1 MGIYSKYRI
10 SKASAEKVP
19 PGEVETRYRQLRS
32 RTFWGATIA
41 YSLYYVCRLAFSIVK
56 QPIIDG
62 GILNATQLG
71 VIGSAFLLVY
81 AAGKFVNSFFAD
93 YCNIRRFMALGLLI
107 SSGINL
113 ILALLGYMD
122 MAFSLPGFVIMI
134 AFSLLWGLNGLGQSM
149 GAAPGVIS
157 LSRWFPLRE
166 RGTWYS
172 IFSASP
178 YLGEALAFVL
188 LGFVAKHLG
197 WQSCFLMASIC
208 GFAGALVALSF
219 ISDTPESRGLPP
231 IDRLASEEVQPEDRL
246 PTISLQKR
254 VFRNPGIWIIA
265 LSSAFIYVT
274 RYAVSGW
281 GVLFL
286 QKAKGFPL
294 EGATSVT
301 AVYAVSGIAGTV
313 IAGWL
318 SDRVFKGRRIIP
330 VAISGLLSLLSLS
343 AFLLL
348 DGDYFLN
355 MFLIALF
362 SLSAGVLYCIVAG
375 IIALDI
381 VPRKAT
387 GAAVGIIGIVCYV
400 AASLQDLLSG
410 YLIDNFIVDGQYDF
424 LPVTIFWIL
433 AAVLSLLIPLLGRR
447 WLQARQATV

>member
-197 WQSCFLMASIC
+197 WQSCFLMSSIC
-208 GFAGALVALSF
+208 GFAGALIALFF

-318 SDRVFKGRRIIP
+318 SDRVFKGHRIIP

-433 AAVLSLLIPLLGRR
+433 AALLSLLIPLLGRR
-447 WLQARQATV
+447 WLQAR

>member
-1 MGIYSKYRI
+1 MLLFMK
-10 SKASAEKVP
+10 
-19 PGEVETRYRQLRS
+19 L
-32 RTFWGATIA
+32 
-41 YSLYYVCRLAFSIVK
+41 SI
-56 QPIIDG
+56 
-62 GILNATQLG
+62 
-71 VIGSAFLLVY
+71 
-81 AAGKFVNSFFAD
+81 
-93 YCNIRRFMALGLLI
+93 
-107 SSGINL
+107 
-113 ILALLGYMD
+113 
-122 MAFSLPGFVIMI
+122 
-134 AFSLLWGLNGLGQSM
+134 SLLWGLNGLGQSM

-208 GFAGALVALSF
+208 GFAGALIALSF

-231 IDRLASEEVQPEDRL
+231 IDRLASEEVHPEDRL

-318 SDRVFKGRRIIP
+318 SDRVFKGHRIIP

-433 AAVLSLLIPLLGRR
+433 AALLSLLIPLLGRR

>member
-1 MGIYSKYRI
+1 M
-10 SKASAEKVP
+10 
-19 PGEVETRYRQLRS
+19 
-32 RTFWGATIA
+32 
-41 YSLYYVCRLAFSIVK
+41 
-56 QPIIDG
+56 
-62 GILNATQLG
+62 
-71 VIGSAFLLVY
+71 
-81 AAGKFVNSFFAD
+81 
-93 YCNIRRFMALGLLI
+93 
-107 SSGINL
+107 
-113 ILALLGYMD
+113 
-122 MAFSLPGFVIMI
+122 
-134 AFSLLWGLNGLGQSM
+134 
-149 GAAPGVIS
+149 
-157 LSRWFPLRE
+157 
-166 RGTWYS
+166 
-172 IFSASP
+172 
-178 YLGEALAFVL
+178 
-188 LGFVAKHLG
+188 
-197 WQSCFLMASIC
+197 
-208 GFAGALVALSF
+208 
-219 ISDTPESRGLPP
+219 
-231 IDRLASEEVQPEDRL
+231 
-246 PTISLQKR
+246 
-254 VFRNPGIWIIA
+254 
-265 LSSAFIYVT
+265 
-274 RYAVSGW
+274 
-281 GVLFL
+281 LFL

-330 VAISGLLSLLSLS
+330 VAISGLLSLLSLA

-410 YLIDNFIVDGQYDF
+410 YLIDKFIVDGQYDF

-433 AAVLSLLIPLLGRR
+433 AALLSLLIPLLGRR